1 MKPIVKP
8 IPKKPKPEPKPKKD
22 EKTLTELKK
31 ASVIPPM
38 WIR

>member
-8 IPKKPKPEPKPKKD
+8 IPKKPKPNPKPK

-31 ASVIPPM
+31 KSVTSPI
-38 WIR
+38 WLQ